1 MSYERHFSTDWDSLS
16 RDEAMVRAYALGVAE
31 ALGDEYPEEYERLL
45 AADKRALIEMA
56 YNEGRRK
63 ALHLES
69 EIEAESSEPD
79 GPEEREHRV
88 WNRLLA
94 YHEPDA
100 DEAVEPAEPASSRPR
115 SRIDVP
121 ATLERMDLLDQP
133 GDDLERLG
141 LPDFLYR

>member
-16 RDEAMVRAYALGVAE
+16 RDEAMVRAYALGVAA
-31 ALGDEYPEEYERLL
+31 ALGEEHPEEYERLL
-45 AADKRALIEMA
+45 AEDKRALIEMA
-56 YNEGRRK
+56 FNEGRRK

-69 EIEAESSEPD
+69 EIEAESED
-79 GPEEREHRV
+79 TDDPEEREYRV

-100 DEAVEPAEPASSRPR
+100 DDEREQTASNRR
-115 SRIDVP
+115 SRIDLP
-121 ATLERMDLLDQP
+121 ATLELMDALDLP
-133 GDDLERLG
+133 RDDLERLG

>member
-1 MSYERHFSTDWDSLS
+1 MSYERHFSTDWDSLT

-31 ALGDEYPEEYERLL
+31 ALGDEYPGEYERLL
-45 AADKRALIEMA
+45 AADKRALVEMA
-56 YNEGRRK
+56 YNEGKRK

-69 EIEAESSEPD
+69 EIEAESED
-79 GPEEREHRV
+79 TDEQAEREYRV

-100 DEAVEPAEPASSRPR
+100 DDEPEPASSRPR
-115 SRIDVP
+115 SRIDLP
-121 ATLERMDLLDQP
+121 ATLERIDVFDLP

>member
-45 AADKRALIEMA
+45 AEDKRALIEMA
-56 YNEGRRK
+56 FNEGRRK

-69 EIEAESSEPD
+69 EIEAENEGAD
-79 GPEEREHRV
+79 DPEEREYRV
-88 WNRLLA
+88 WDKLLA

-100 DEAVEPAEPASSRPR
+100 DDEAEPDSTGSNRR
-115 SRIDVP
+115 SRIDLP
-121 ATLERMDLLDQP
+121 ATLELMDALDLP
-133 GDDLERLG
+133 RDDLERLG